1 MANQSE
7 SKIFDIWINLHA
19 MVNLRFSL
27 EATKFETILGTFVIL
42 RKDLGVLG
50 GSENGYFLL
59 L

>member
-1 MANQSE
+1 
-7 SKIFDIWINLHA
+7 